1 MGAEHRGGAGE
12 RGAAGRGE
20 LRRTYEYLG
29 NEHFVD
35 LIRAS
40 FAGALEERGYHLEV
54 TAAGPGTPH
63 VYEYRRDRA
72 VVAVVVDEGPGEK
85 WESLLAVETRGPS
98 EELEEVVSAAVAG
111 LLADLSR
118 GLIESVLDDS
128 YRAAVVRALSRIIG
142 TLE

>member
-1 MGAEHRGGAGE
+1 MGGKSRGGADE
-12 RGAAGRGE
+12 QGRGDREE

-29 NEHFVD
+29 DEKLVD

-54 TAAGPGTPH
+54 AAAGPGTPH

-72 VVAVVVDEGPGEK
+72 VVAVVVDDSPGQK

-111 LLADLSR
+111 LLADLAR
-118 GLIESVLDDS
+118 GLVESVLDDS
-128 YRAAVVRALSRIIG
+128 YRAAVVRALSRIIA